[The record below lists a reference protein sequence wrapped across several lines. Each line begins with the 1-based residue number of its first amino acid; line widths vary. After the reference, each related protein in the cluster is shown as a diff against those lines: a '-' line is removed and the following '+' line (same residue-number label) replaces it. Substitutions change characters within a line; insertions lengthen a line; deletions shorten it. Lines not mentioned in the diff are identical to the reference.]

1 VFSQRSCEDK
11 VSYDDIVTLTSW
23 NMTCCCP
30 YSVMFLQRIL
40 RSVIGKR
47 SWHLTESES
56 AEQFLERFPSDCTA
70 RPGSCSEWRAGYP
83 REAAG

>member
-1 VFSQRSCEDK
+1 M
-11 VSYDDIVTLTSW
+11 L
-23 NMTCCCP
+23 
-30 YSVMFLQRIL
+30 LQRIL